1 MSPSIVS
8 RSALGI
14 LAAGLFGISAAQA
27 QDSKAAPT
35 TPAVTPAAAPAA
47 AAVPEA
53 LYQQECASCH
63 GADRLGGQGP
73 ALIPEALVR
82 VRESVAREVIQKGRV
97 ATQMPGFSEK
107 LAPEAIEQL
116 VKYIYKPLPN
126 VPKWTQADIA
136 ATRELAASPPRT
148 DKPLHKSD
156 PLNLFVV
163 VETGDHHVT
172 ILDGDK
178 FEPLHR
184 FKSRFALHGGPKFTP
199 DGRYVFFASRD
210 GWITKFDLHTFT
222 VLGEVRAG
230 LNTRNIAISKD
241 GKHIAAANYLPH
253 TLVLLS
259 AEDLSVQKII
269 DAKDRQGQSSRVSA
283 VYQNPVRDSF
293 IVALK
298 DVPELW
304 EIATDPKAEPVYGA
318 FVHSRQPGLEDG
330 IPESPGGLFAHR
342 RITLGEPLDDFYFDP
357 SYHNLLGASRDGAK
371 AVVVNLDVRKAIARV
386 DLPGM
391 PHLGSGISWVYNG
404 KRVMATPHLKE
415 AKLSVIEL
423 ENWSV
428 VKTLATGGPG
438 FFMRSHEKTKYA
450 WTDGMMGKTSKDTI
464 TLVDKQTLEIA
475 RTLTPVPG
483 KVAAHVEFD
492 RYGKHALVSIW
503 ENDGILIVYDV
514 ETLKEVKRLPMSKPS
529 GKYNVY
535 NKITFSEG
543 TSH

>member
-1 MSPSIVS
+1 MS
-8 RSALGI
+8 RSTASSLALA
-14 LAAGLFGISAAQA
+14 LTATLSLSAVAHAQT
-27 QDSKAAPT
+27 SPT
-35 TPAVTPAAAPAA
+35 T
-47 AAVPEA
+47 EA
-53 LYQQECASCH
+53 IYQQECAACH

-82 VRESVAREVIQKGRV
+82 VRDSAAREVILNGRV
-97 ATQMPGFSEK
+97 ATQMPGFADK
-107 LAPEAIEQL
+107 IAAADVDQL
-116 VKYIYKPLPN
+116 VKYIYTPLAT
-126 VPKWTQADIA
+126 VPRWTAPQITAS
-136 ATRELAASPPRT
+136 RELNPRPPSAG
-148 DKPLHKSD
+148 KPQHTAD

-163 VETGDHHVT
+163 VESGDHHVT
-172 ILDGDK
+172 ILDGDR
-178 FEPLHR
+178 FEPLYR

-210 GWITKFDLHTFT
+210 GWITKFDLWTFT

-259 AEDLSVQKII
+259 ADDLSVEKII
-269 DAKDRQGQSSRVSA
+269 DAKDRDGTTSRVSA
-283 VYQNPVRDSF
+283 VYQNPARNSF

-304 EIATDPKAEPVYGA
+304 EVSTDHYAEPVYGA
-318 FVHSRQPGLEDG
+318 FVHSRQPGLEEG
-330 IPESPGGLFAHR
+330 VPESPGGLFAHR
-342 RITLGEPLDDFYFDP
+342 RISLPEPLDDFYFDP

-371 AVVVNLDVRKAIARV
+371 AIVVSLDARKPIARV
-386 DLPGM
+386 ALPGM
-391 PHLGSGISWVYNG
+391 PHLGSGIAWTWNG
-404 KRVMATPHLKE
+404 RKVMATPHLKD
-415 AKLSVIEL
+415 AKISVIEL
-423 ENWSV
+423 EDWTV
-428 VKTLATGGPG
+428 VKSIDTGGPG
-438 FFMRSHEKTKYA
+438 FFMRSHERSRHA
-450 WTDGMMGKTSKDTI
+450 WTDGMMGRTSKDTL
-464 TLVDKQTLEIA
+464 TLIDKETLQVA

-503 ENDGILIVYDV
+503 ENDGVLIVYDV
-514 ETLKEVKRLPMSKPS
+514 ETLQEVKRLPMSKPS